1 MANARAMMIA
11 LFTLLHAIISELI
24 EPTVINVILQNHS
37 MRTRDIFG
45 NHRHL
50 CKMIITQ
57 RFYLFLIIT
66 LSPFCVVAQP
76 HKGGGGRGE
85 STGYVYGKMI
95 DSETR
100 NALEYVVIQIFKSVP
115 GMPDSISTEMITG
128 GLTESNGDFKI
139 EKLPLNTSL
148 IFRATLIGYSPFQKS
163 FIVKEN
169 FVDLGN
175 LGITASATLKEVVI
189 DGGDEFRIE
198 FDKRIY
204 DVEKNALN
212 AGGTGEDVL
221 RNIPALQ
228 LDMDGNV
235 TMRNAAPQIFVDGR
249 PTTLSIDQIPADAI
263 QRVEVISNPSA
274 KYDAS
279 GGGGGIVNIIMKK
292 NRGMGYNGSIRVG
305 VDTRPRMN
313 TGVDLNLRQ
322 GKFNFFVNGNYNQR
336 KNISRGYTERTDLTA
351 SPNTILDQQQ
361 RNINYGYM
369 LNSKA
374 GIDWFADNRNTFTLS
389 QSLTQGKFNPVDSI
403 SSVTDTIDSGNI
415 YGSAES
421 FRSSNTDRTFQNWG
435 TSILYKHLFQE
446 EGHELT
452 SDFNMNRI
460 SSDFTGDYSTDYTNL
475 PDVLQRQAGSGAS
488 QLYTLQTDYTRR
500 LNEKSKIELGTRGY
514 YRHYESE
521 YKNYIKE
528 PGTDSLIEI
537 KNLLV
542 NYAYDDQIYALYG
555 TYSRNSEKWKY
566 QLGLRGESSYYL
578 GRLKDSTASFTI
590 QYPIALFPSLY
601 ITRIINSRQDVQIAV
616 SRKINRPG
624 FLQLIP
630 FVDYSDSL
638 NVSRG
643 NPLLRPEFTHVAEL
657 SYQFNISKGNT
668 LLLTAYGRYSEN
680 LIIRNQVI
688 NYSEVLH
695 RDVII
700 NTYDNAKSSLAT
712 GIEFVAKT
720 SPKPW
725 LDITANFNL
734 YNSSIDGTNLNANLT
749 NSISSWWTKFNIAF
763 RLPRGFTFQT
773 MFDYSSRRAL
783 AVASSERGGNIGGG
797 GGGGGGMGGG
807 GNWGGTDNTV
817 QGYVLPTYAL
827 DASIRKEFGKNKNLV
842 FSVAMQD
849 VFRTRVQ
856 FTHSET
862 ALFTQDTFKRRDWQ
876 FVRFNLNWKFGKVDA
891 VVFKRKN
898 MRQNIEGMEG

>member
-1 MANARAMMIA
+1 MIS
-11 LFTLLHAIISELI
+11 F
-24 EPTVINVILQNHS
+24 
-37 MRTRDIFG
+37 
-45 NHRHL
+45 
-50 CKMIITQ
+50 Q
-57 RFYLFLIIT
+57 RVLVLFLA
-66 LSPFCVVAQP
+66 LMAHFCVLAQP
-76 HKGGGGRGE
+76 PKGGAGRGE

-95 DSETR
+95 DSDSR
-100 NALEYVVIQIFKSVP
+100 NSLEYVVIQIFKSVG

-139 EKLPLNTSL
+139 DKLPLNTPL
-148 IFRATLIGYSPFQKS
+148 VLRATLIGYSPFQKS
-163 FIVKEN
+163 FTVKES

-175 LGITASATLKEVVI
+175 LGIQASATLKEVVI
-189 DGGDEFRIE
+189 EGNDEFRIE

-235 TMRNAAPQIFVDGR
+235 TMRNAAPQIFIDGR

-279 GGGGGIVNIIMKK
+279 GGGGGIVNIILKK

-313 TGVDLNLRQ
+313 SGIDLNTRQ

-336 KNISRGYTERTDLTA
+336 KNISRGYTERTDLTVA
-351 SPNTILDQQQ
+351 PSTVLDQQQ

-403 SSVTDTIDSGNI
+403 SSITDTLDIGGT

-421 FRSSNTDRTFQNWG
+421 FRSSNTTRTFQNWG
-435 TSILYKHLFQE
+435 TSLLYKHLFQE

-460 SSDFTGDYSTDYTNL
+460 SSDFSGDYLTDYDQL
-475 PDVLQRQAGSGAS
+475 PDAAQRQSGSGAS

-500 LNEKSKIELGTRGY
+500 IGEKSKIELGTRGY

-521 YKNYIKE
+521 YKNFVRD
-528 PGTDSLIEI
+528 PLTDSLQEV

-542 NYAYDDQIYALYG
+542 NYQYDDQIYALYG
-555 TYSRNSEKWKY
+555 TYSRNAEKWKY
-566 QLGLRGESSYYL
+566 QLGLRGESSYYV
-578 GRLKDSTASFTI
+578 GRLRDSSAQFTI
-590 QYPIALFPSLY
+590 QYPISLFPSLY
-601 ITRIINSRQDVQIAV
+601 VTRIINNRQDIQIAL

-643 NPLLRPEFTHVAEL
+643 NPMLRPEFTHVAEL
-657 SYQFNISKGNT
+657 SYQFNVSKGNT

-688 NYSEVLH
+688 NYSEVLG

-700 NTYDNAKSSLAT
+700 NTFDNAKSSLAT

-734 YNSSIDGTNLNANLT
+734 YNSSIDGTNLNSNLT
-749 NSISSWWTKFNIAF
+749 NSISSWWTKLNIAIK
-763 RLPRGFTFQT
+763 LPKGFTFQSLV
-773 MFDYSSRRAL
+773 DYSSKRAL
-783 AVASSERGGNIGGG
+783 TVASSERGGNVG

-827 DASIRKEFGKNKNLV
+827 DVSLRKEFGKPKNLV
-842 FSVAMQD
+842 FSISMQD

-862 ALFTQDTFKRRDWQ
+862 DLFTQDTFKRRDWQ

-891 VVFKRKN
+891 VLFKRKN
-898 MRQNIEGMEG
+898 MRQNTEGMEG

>member
-1 MANARAMMIA
+1 MIY
-11 LFTLLHAIISELI
+11 
-24 EPTVINVILQNHS
+24 LQ
-37 MRTRDIFG
+37 RI
-45 NHRHL
+45 
-50 CKMIITQ
+50 C
-57 RFYLFLIIT
+57 LFLIICLLPHFNT
-66 LSPFCVVAQP
+66 LAQSP
-76 HKGGGGRGE
+76 KGGGGRGE
-85 STGYVYGKMI
+85 NSGYVYGKMV

-100 NALEYVVIQIFKSVP
+100 NGQEYVVIQIFKSIA
-115 GMPDSISTEMITG
+115 GMPDSISKEMITG
-128 GLTESNGDFKI
+128 GLTEGNGDFKI
-139 EKLPLNTSL
+139 DKLPLNTPL
-148 IFRATLIGYSPFQKS
+148 VLRATLIGYSTFQKS
-163 FIVKEN
+163 FMVKES

-175 LGITASATLKEVVI
+175 LGIMASATLKEVVI
-189 DGGDEFRIE
+189 EGNDEFRIE

-279 GGGGGIVNIIMKK
+279 GGGGGIVNIILKK

-313 TGVDLNLRQ
+313 SGIDLNMRQ
-322 GKFNFFVNGNYNQR
+322 GKFNFFINGNYNQR

-351 SPNTILDQQQ
+351 APTTVLDQQQ

-403 SSVTDTIDSGNI
+403 SSVTDTLPEGTF
-415 YGSAES
+415 GSAAS
-421 FRSSNTDRTFQNWG
+421 YRSSNTTRTFQNWG

-460 SSDFTGDYSTDYTNL
+460 SSDFSGEYLTDYEQL
-475 PDVLQRQAGSGAS
+475 QDAAQRQSGSGAS

-500 LNEKSKIELGTRGY
+500 TGEKSKIELGTRGY

-521 YKNYIKE
+521 YKNFNRD
-528 PGTDSLIEI
+528 PATNSLLEV

-555 TYSRNSEKWKY
+555 TYSRNAEKWKY
-566 QLGLRGESSYYL
+566 QMGLRGESSYYV
-578 GRLKDSTASFTI
+578 GRLKDSTAKFTI
-590 QYPIALFPSLY
+590 QYPISLFPSLY
-601 ITRIINSRQDVQIAV
+601 VTRIIDNRQDIQIAL

-643 NPLLRPEFTHVAEL
+643 NPLLRPEFTHIAEL
-657 SYQFNISKGNT
+657 SYQFNVSKGNT

-688 NYSEVLH
+688 NYNEDLK

-700 NTYDNAKSSLAT
+700 NTFDNAKSSLAT

-725 LDITANFNL
+725 LDITANVNL
-734 YNSSIDGTNLNANLT
+734 YNSSIDGTNLNSNLT
-749 NSISSWWTKFNIAF
+749 NSISSWWTKLNVAI
-763 RLPRGFTFQT
+763 RLPKGFTFQSL
-773 MFDYSSRRAL
+773 FDYSSKRAL
-783 AVASSERGGNIGGG
+783 TVASSERGGSIGG

-807 GNWGGTDNTV
+807 NWGSTDNTV
-817 QGYVLPTYAL
+817 QGYVLPTFAL
-827 DASIRKEFGKNKNLV
+827 DLSVRKEFGKPKNLV
-842 FSVAMQD
+842 FSVSMQD

-856 FTHSET
+856 YTHSET

-876 FVRFNLNWKFGKVDA
+876 FVRFNLSWKFGKVDA
-891 VVFKRKN
+891 VLFKRKN
-898 MRQNIEGMEG
+898 MRQNSEGMEG